1 MGSMPEQPVRTRTP
15 PSPGYL
21 GGRLLPNGQG
31 GRGPLTAMRHFAATG
46 RLGWRRWSRARPCGS
61 RRYVGWGMTI
71 ATSTMVAVP
80 VLID

>member
-46 RLGWRRWSRARPCGS
+46 RLGVATMESCPPLWVPPIRR
-61 RRYVGWGMTI
+61 VGMTI
-71 ATSTMVAVP
+71 ATSPMVAVP
-80 VLID
+80 LLID